1 MCDLPVLGGKRENS
15 EVLWANVQFAA
26 GSEPRSICVLSAGNE
41 NVRAVSEGL
50 VRAVRATGRYASV
63 EVPDGIHNAETGPCG
78 AQQDAIVVYPCGSV
92 TASAEA
98 LWCARQSDATVVCV
112 RQWSDA
118 LERFAEV
125 LDELRLAGS
134 KVVGIIYF
142 GN

>member
-1 MCDLPVLGGKRENS
+1 M
-15 EVLWANVQFAA
+15 
-26 GSEPRSICVLSAGNE
+26 
-41 NVRAVSEGL
+41 
-50 VRAVRATGRYASV
+50 
-63 EVPDGIHNAETGPCG
+63 GPCG
-78 AQQDAIVVYPCGSV
+78 TQQDAIAVYPCGSV
-92 TASAEA
+92 ASSADA

-134 KVVGIIYF
+134 KVVGIVYF